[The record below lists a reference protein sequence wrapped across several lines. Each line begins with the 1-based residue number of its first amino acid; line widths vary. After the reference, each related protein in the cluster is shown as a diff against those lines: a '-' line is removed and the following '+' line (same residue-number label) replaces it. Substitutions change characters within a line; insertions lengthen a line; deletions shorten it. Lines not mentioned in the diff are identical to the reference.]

1 MLTSLHINNLYLIDD
16 LEIEFDKGLNILTG
30 ETGAG
35 KSIIL
40 GAVGLVLGDK
50 ADTSAVRAGFNK
62 GIVDAMF
69 DISNNPDLKDLL
81 IDKGLPLEEDNLL
94 IKREI
99 SVDGKSKAYVNM
111 SMTTVSTLREIGEYL
126 VDISGQ
132 HQHHSLLK
140 VANHINLLDSYAKLE
155 SIINDFKQYWKKYL
169 KKKGKLEELI
179 ENEKEKEKRK
189 ELAQFAIDE
198 IDDANLEEGEEEEL
212 EDELKMLVNHQ
223 KLVNSTET
231 SYRLIYED
239 SKSILSSTEIVIGEL
254 EKISSYDINMSRVL
268 EETKE
273 ALYKLES
280 VKDYIRSYKDSL
292 EFSPERLDEVNERI
306 DLIRFLKKKY
316 GNNIKEIIEYKEECI
331 KTIENIEKNEEEIK
345 ILENE
350 LADLEKIISEKARTL
365 SKKRVQNARELEKMI
380 VDELSYLG
388 MEKAQFRVEF
398 RYIEDNDSFLR
409 IKDRGVKIEENG
421 IDRIEFTISP
431 NIGEDLK
438 PLAKIA
444 SGGELSRIML
454 AIKNI
459 LINAD
464 KIGTIIFD
472 EVDVGIGG
480 ETSNKVGNKIK
491 EISKNTM
498 VICITHS
505 PQIAS
510 KGDNNYLVEK
520 IVKDNRTI
528 SIVKKLN
535 YEVKVKEIARMLG
548 GESISD
554 ITIQHAKELIKNREK
569 GK

>member
-1 MLTSLHINNLYLIDD
+1 MLISLHIRNLYLIDE
-16 LEIEFDKGLNILTG
+16 LEIEFGNGLNILTG

-40 GAVGLVLGDK
+40 GAVGLILGDK
-50 ADTSAVRAGFNK
+50 ADTTSVRAGYNS
-62 GIVDAMF
+62 GIVEGMF
-69 DISNNPDLKDLL
+69 DIKEVPLLKKLL
-81 IDKGLPLEEDNLL
+81 EDKGLSSDDDNLL

-99 SVDGKSKAYVNM
+99 NIDGKSKAYVNM
-111 SMTTVSTLREIGEYL
+111 SMTTVSTLKEIGEYL

-140 VANHINLLDSYAKLE
+140 VSNHISLLDSYANLE
-155 SIINDFKQYWKKYL
+155 SDINSFRKIWKKYQN
-169 KKKGKLEELI
+169 KKIKLNQLI
-179 ENEKEKEKRK
+179 EDEQEKEKRR
-189 ELAQFAIDE
+189 ELSQFAIDE
-198 IDDANLEEGEEEEL
+198 IEDASLYEGEDEELEEEL
-212 EDELKMLVNHQ
+212 KLLVNHQ
-223 KLVNSTET
+223 KLVNATEI
-231 SYRLIYED
+231 SYKLIYED
-239 SKSILSSTEIVIGEL
+239 SKSILTSTEIVIGEL
-254 EKISSYDINMSRVL
+254 EKISSYDINMTRVL

-280 VKDYIRSYKDSL
+280 VKDYIRSYKDSQ
-292 EFSPERLDEVNERI
+292 EFSPDRLEELNERI
-306 DLIRFLKKKY
+306 DLIRSLKKKY
-316 GNNIKEIIEYKEECI
+316 GSSISEINEYKEKCI
-331 KTIENIEKNEEEIK
+331 QTIEQIEKNEEEIK
-345 ILENE
+345 IINNE
-350 LADLEKIISEKARTL
+350 LKELEKIISDMVKDL
-365 SKKRVQNARELEKMI
+365 SRKRVQKARELEKRI
-380 VDELSYLG
+380 INELSYLG
-388 MEKAQFRVEF
+388 MEKSNFRVEF
-398 RYIEDNDSFLR
+398 RYIEDENSFLR

-421 IDRIEFTISP
+421 IDRVEFTISP
-431 NIGEDLK
+431 NVGEDLK

-510 KGDNNYLVEK
+510 KGDHNYLVEK
-520 IVKDNRTI
+520 IVKQNRTI
-528 SIVKKLN
+528 STVRKLD
-535 YEVKVKEIARMLG
+535 YDVKVREIARMLSG
-548 GESISD
+548 DNISD
-554 ITIQHAKELIKNREK
+554 ITIQHAKELINNKKK
-569 GK
+569 G

>member
-1 MLTSLHINNLYLIDD
+1 
-16 LEIEFDKGLNILTG
+16 
-30 ETGAG
+30 
-35 KSIIL
+35 
-40 GAVGLVLGDK
+40 
-50 ADTSAVRAGFNK
+50 
-62 GIVDAMF
+62 
-69 DISNNPDLKDLL
+69 
-81 IDKGLPLEEDNLL
+81 
-94 IKREI
+94 
-99 SVDGKSKAYVNM
+99 
-111 SMTTVSTLREIGEYL
+111 
-126 VDISGQ
+126 
-132 HQHHSLLK
+132 
-140 VANHINLLDSYAKLE
+140 
-155 SIINDFKQYWKKYL
+155 
-169 KKKGKLEELI
+169 
-179 ENEKEKEKRK
+179 
-189 ELAQFAIDE
+189 
-198 IDDANLEEGEEEEL
+198 
-212 EDELKMLVNHQ
+212 
-223 KLVNSTET
+223 
-231 SYRLIYED
+231 
-239 SKSILSSTEIVIGEL
+239 
-254 EKISSYDINMSRVL
+254 
-268 EETKE
+268 
-273 ALYKLES
+273 LES

-316 GNNIKEIIEYKEECI
+316 GNNIKEILEYKDECI

-345 ILENE
+345 ILESE

-365 SKKRVQNARELEKMI
+365 SKKRVQNARELEKRI

-398 RYIEDNDSFLR
+398 RYIEDNESFLR
-409 IKDRGVKIEENG
+409 IKDRGVKLEENG
-421 IDRIEFTISP
+421 IDRVEFTISP

-520 IVKDNRTI
+520 IIKDNRTI
-528 SIVKKLN
+528 SIVRKLD

-569 GK
+569 GT

>member
-554 ITIQHAKELIKNREK
+554 ITIQHAKELIKNCEK